1 MKAIFIA
8 LVLLVCTS
16 MYTEAKKGKGGWLKK
31 LCDVDPKELECPS
44 GQKPRLFKGSDC
56 SSITDGDDGD
66 EVSCDACLVCSK
78 KAESTTRKWWK
89 KPKVVAK
96 NGNEIDLT
104 FTFPC
109 VNSKPDFKN
118 VACDADN

>member
-1 MKAIFIA
+1 MKVTFIA
-8 LVLLVCTS
+8 FVLLVCTS
-16 MYTEAKKGKGGWLKK
+16 LYTEAKKGKGGWLKK

-56 SSITDGDDGD
+56 SSITDGDEFPKTKENKCADADDED

-89 KPKVVAK
+89 KTKSSGQK
-96 NGNEIDLT
+96 R
-104 FTFPC
+104 
-109 VNSKPDFKN
+109 K
-118 VACDADN
+118 